1 MQLDTQVLTTPPR
14 PRKTAGPTSH
24 MGRAAEQLIDDYGP
38 QLLAGDIVTM
48 QSLNL
53 AQRSNLRTALATRI
67 AKAWPDMCL
76 SMYQTD
82 DNRLAILLVKKQG
95 NA

>member
-14 PRKTAGPTSH
+14 PRKTAEPTTPT
-24 MGRAAEQLIDDYGP
+24 GRAAKQLIDDYGP
-38 QLLAGDIVTM
+38 QLLAGDAVTM
-48 QSLNL
+48 QPLNL
-53 AQRSNLRTALATRI
+53 AQRSNLRTALAIRI
-67 AKAWPDMCL
+67 AKAWPDMRL

-82 DNRLAILLVKKQG
+82 DDRLAILLVKKQG